1 MSGLS
6 LPVKTARCVLA
17 ARLREFFAPAG
28 AEAKPGAGPA
38 ERIFRQAD
46 RALRLAA
53 GLSAGLGGCFLLLM
67 LGVTCAG
74 IVMRG
79 LGGNLNGAVEI
90 AGCLCALAV
99 GLCLP
104 AAQYA
109 GSHVEVGVMAER
121 LPKAARTA
129 MRAPVN
135 LACAAV
141 LLLMAVEL
149 RELASY
155 TVDIGETIEGFP
167 FSSACMTLGLA
178 LGATLHAGIFI
189 LELLRAVLPAGR
201 RVKAEEGA
209 SS

>member
-6 LPVKTARCVLA
+6 LPANAVRRGLA
-17 ARLREFFAPAG
+17 VRLREFFASAG
-28 AEAKPGAGPA
+28 VKAEPDAGSA

-46 RALRLAA
+46 RVLRLAA
-53 GLSAGLGGCFLLLM
+53 GLAAGLGGCVLLLM

-74 IVMRG
+74 IIMRG

-149 RELASY
+149 RELTSY

-189 LELLRAVLPAGR
+189 LELLRAALPAGR
-201 RVKAEEGA
+201 RDRAEEGA
-209 SS
+209 SL

>member
-6 LPVKTARCVLA
+6 LPANAARRGLG
-17 ARLREFFAPAG
+17 ARLRELLAPAG
-28 AEAKPGAGPA
+28 AETEPDACSA

-46 RALRLAA
+46 RALRLGA
-53 GLSAGLGGCFLLLM
+53 GLAAGLGGCVLLLM

-141 LLLMAVEL
+141 LFLMAAEL
-149 RELASY
+149 RELASD
-155 TVDIGETIEGFP
+155 TVDIGETIEGCP

-189 LELLRAVLPAGR
+189 LELLRAAMPAAR
-201 RVKAEEGA
+201 RGEAGERA